1 MDKESSIE
9 SNFDDRYF
17 FARVLM
23 KFDSDVSASPMQVL
37 ETCWKRAS
45 KRFENFDMGQGRIS
59 QYSPIHYLVPH
70 SRSMAKIPLTG
81 KSAFPI
87 LPNIKILQ
95 KRTCCLM
102 LKWTLK
108 RKIIGLA
115 VLAAVLP
122 VVVMMILMGSF
133 QSSVSNLASKELSD
147 VAMANMAQIAKDV
160 YGLCETSNDL
170 IQKKINNGLNVARNV
185 LKQHKGIE
193 TGKETVAWDA
203 VNQITKQTLKVELP
217 KLTAGGAWLGQNR
230 NPATPTPI
238 VDEVKHLVGVTC
250 TIFQRMNDQGDMLRV
265 ATNVEDIEKHRAIG
279 TYIPAV
285 GPDGT
290 ANPVTATV
298 LKGQPYRGLAYVVD
312 TWYLTAY
319 EPITDKT
326 GKIIGMLYV
335 GEKLETVA
343 SLRKA
348 ILNMK
353 VGTLGYVGVIGGKG
367 EHKGQYIISKD
378 GARDGESIWN
388 QKDIHGNTVVQ
399 TIVSKA
405 LSQPKGESFY
415 HEYIWQNPGD
425 PTPRKKVSAV
435 IYFEPFDWVIVAGT
449 YEDDFFRPIGRVHD
463 MIKSLFLQ
471 LVLVGALIILLAVWL
486 AYFLARRLTHPL
498 ELTTTLA
505 QKIAA
510 GDLQQT
516 REELA
521 GTEAVR
527 IIQSGDETGEL
538 LQAFNTMTGSL
549 DSLIGQVHRSG
560 IQVTTSATE
569 IAASAR
575 ELEAT
580 VAQQAASTTEVT
592 ATSREISATA
602 DDLAQTMDG
611 VNTSL
616 NETIGMAE
624 SGRKDISQME
634 VAMRELV
641 KATSS
646 ISSKLAVIND
656 RANKISHV
664 VTTINKI
671 SDQTNLLSLNAAI
684 EAEKAGEFG
693 RGFSV
698 VAREISRLADQTAI
712 ATQDI
717 EQVVAEMQTSVTT
730 GVMEM
735 DKFTDE
741 VRRGV
746 ETMAAQNSQLARIID
761 QVRIHGPQFTA
772 VKDGMYGQS
781 QGAQQISEAMS
792 QLSLAAEQTKDSLHE
807 FKLATEQLNEATGGL
822 QSEVS
827 RFKISS

>member
-1 MDKESSIE
+1 
-9 SNFDDRYF
+9 
-17 FARVLM
+17 M
-23 KFDSDVSASPMQVL
+23 KM
-37 ETCWKRAS
+37 
-45 KRFENFDMGQGRIS
+45 N
-59 QYSPIHYLVPH
+59 
-70 SRSMAKIPLTG
+70 
-81 KSAFPI
+81 
-87 LPNIKILQ
+87 
-95 KRTCCLM
+95 
-102 LKWTLK
+102 LK

-115 VLAAVLP
+115 VLAAILP
-122 VVVMMILMGSF
+122 VVVMIVFMGSF
-133 QSSVSNLASKELSD
+133 QSSVSELASKELGD
-147 VAMANMAQIAKDV
+147 VAMANMAQIARDV

-170 IQKKINNGLNVARNV
+170 IQKKINNGLNVAGNI

-193 TGKETVAWDA
+193 TGKEKVDWDA
-203 VNQITKQTLKVELP
+203 VNQITKQSQKIELP
-217 KLTAGGAWLGQNR
+217 RLMAGGVWLGQNR
-230 NPATPTPI
+230 NPGTPTPV
-238 VDEVKHLVGVTC
+238 VDEVKQLVGITC
-250 TIFQRMNDQGDMLRV
+250 TIFQRMNENGDMLRV
-265 ATNVEDIEKHRAIG
+265 ATNVLDAEKKRAIG

-285 GPDGT
+285 MPDGS
-290 ANPVTATV
+290 ANAVIATV
-298 LKGQPYRGLAYVVD
+298 LKGQSYRGLAYVVN

-326 GKIIGMLYV
+326 GGVIGMLYV
-335 GEKLETVA
+335 GEKLEAVA

-348 ILNMK
+348 IMGMK
-353 VGTLGYVGVIGGKG
+353 VGKMGYVGVVGGRG
-367 EHKGQYIISKD
+367 EHRGRYIISKD
-378 GARDGESIWN
+378 GKRDGENIWE
-388 QKDIHGNTVVQ
+388 QKDIHGDLIIQMLIT
-399 TIVSKA
+399 KA
-405 LSQPKGESFY
+405 LKQPKGESFY
-415 HEYIWQNPGD
+415 HEYVWQNPGE
-425 PTPRKKVSAV
+425 PYPRKKISSV

-449 YEDDFFRPIGRVHD
+449 YEDDFFGPIGRVHD
-463 MIKSLFLQ
+463 MIKSLF
-471 LVLVGALIILLAVWL
+471 VKLVGAGVVLILLSVWL
-486 AYFLARRLTHPL
+486 AYYLARRLTHPL
-498 ELTTTLA
+498 GLTTMLA
-505 QKIAA
+505 QKIAV
-510 GDLQQT
+510 GDLQQA

-521 GTEAVR
+521 KPEATR
-527 IIQSGDETGEL
+527 IIQSGDETGKL
-538 LQAFNTMTGSL
+538 LEAFETMTGSL

-602 DDLAQTMDG
+602 DDLAQTMEG
-611 VNTSL
+611 VNVSL

-624 SGRKDISQME
+624 SGRKDLSHME
-634 VAMRELV
+634 VAMRQLV

-717 EQVVAEMQTSVTT
+717 EQVVAEMQTSVST

-735 DKFTDE
+735 DKFADE

-746 ETMAAQNSQLARIID
+746 ETVATQSGQLARIID

-781 QGAQQISEAMS
+781 QGAQQISEAMC
-792 QLSLAAEQTKDSLHE
+792 QLSTAAEQTKESLHE
-807 FKLATEQLNEATGGL
+807 FKLATEQLNEAIQGL

-827 RFKISS
+827 RFRISS

>member
-1 MDKESSIE
+1 MI
-9 SNFDDRYF
+9 
-17 FARVLM
+17 
-23 KFDSDVSASPMQVL
+23 KF
-37 ETCWKRAS
+37 
-45 KRFENFDMGQGRIS
+45 N
-59 QYSPIHYLVPH
+59 
-70 SRSMAKIPLTG
+70 
-81 KSAFPI
+81 
-87 LPNIKILQ
+87 
-95 KRTCCLM
+95 
-102 LKWTLK
+102 LK

-115 VLAAVLP
+115 VIAAVLP

-133 QSSVSNLASKELSD
+133 QSSVSRLTSKELGE

-170 IQKKINNGLNVARNV
+170 IQKKINNGLNVARNIV
-185 LKQHKGIE
+185 KLHKGIE
-193 TGKETVAWDA
+193 PGKEKVTWDA
-203 VNQITKQTLKVELP
+203 VNQITKQTQKVELP

-230 NPATPTPI
+230 NLATPTPI
-238 VDEVKHLVGVTC
+238 VDEVKRLVGITC
-250 TIFQRMNDQGDMLRV
+250 TIFQRMNEQGDMLRV
-265 ATNVEDIEKHRAIG
+265 ATNVEDLDKRRAIG
-279 TYIPAV
+279 TYIPVAL
-285 GPDGT
+285 PDQT
-290 ANPVTATV
+290 PNPVIAAV
-298 LKGQPYRGLAYVVD
+298 LKGQSYRGLAYVVN

-319 EPITDKT
+319 EPLTDKA
-326 GKIIGMLYV
+326 GNIIGMLYV
-335 GEKLETVA
+335 GEKLEAVA

-348 ILNMK
+348 IMGMK
-353 VGTLGYVGVIGGKG
+353 VGKMGYVGVIGGRG
-367 EHKGQYIISKD
+367 EHRGRYIISKD
-378 GARDGESIWN
+378 GTRDGESIWD
-388 QKDIHGNTVVQ
+388 QKDIDGNDTVR
-399 TIVSKA
+399 TIITKA
-405 LSQPKGESFY
+405 LAQPKGESFY

-425 PTPRKKVSAV
+425 PKPRKKVSAV

-449 YEDDFFRPIGRVHD
+449 YEDDFFGPIGHVHQ
-463 MIKSLFLQ
+463 MIRSLFLKI
-471 LVLVGALIILLAVWL
+471 LLAGALIILLSLLL
-486 AYFLARRLTHPL
+486 ALFLARRLTQPL
-498 ELTTTLA
+498 ELTTDLA
-505 QKIAA
+505 KKIAT

-521 GTEAVR
+521 RPETAR
-527 IIQSGDETGEL
+527 IIAAGDETSEL
-538 LQAFNTMTGSL
+538 LGAFETMTGNL

-611 VNTSL
+611 VNASL

-624 SGRKDISQME
+624 TGRSDLAQME
-634 VAMRELV
+634 TAMRELV
-641 KATSS
+641 KATTS

-656 RANKISHV
+656 RANKISNV

-717 EQVVAEMQTSVTT
+717 QQVVSEMQTSVAT

-746 ETMAAQNSQLARIID
+746 ETMAAQSGQLARIID
-761 QVRIHGPQFTA
+761 QVRLHGPQFTA

-792 QLSLAAEQTKDSLHE
+792 QLSVAAEQTKESLHE
-807 FKLATEQLNEATGGL
+807 FKLATEQLNEAISGL

-827 RFKISS
+827 RFRISS

>member
-1 MDKESSIE
+1 MF
-9 SNFDDRYF
+9 NFLDRH
-17 FARVLM
+17 
-23 KFDSDVSASPMQVL
+23 
-37 ETCWKRAS
+37 T
-45 KRFENFDMGQGRIS
+45 
-59 QYSPIHYLVPH
+59 LVPYTSSH
-70 SRSMAKIPLTG
+70 KKGRAAMMKLT
-81 KSAFPI
+81 
-87 LPNIKILQ
+87 L
-95 KRTCCLM
+95 
-102 LKWTLK
+102 TLK

-115 VLAAVLP
+115 VLAAILP
-122 VVVMMILMGSF
+122 VVAMIILMGSF
-133 QSSVSNLASKELSD
+133 QSSVSVLASKELSD

-160 YGLCETSNDL
+160 YGICETSNDL

-193 TGKETVAWDA
+193 TGKDKVAWDA
-203 VNQITKQTLKVELP
+203 VNQVTKQAQKVELP
-217 KLTAGGAWLGQNR
+217 KLMAGGVWLGQNR
-230 NPATPTPI
+230 STAITTPI
-238 VDEVKHLVGVTC
+238 VDEVKHLVGATC
-250 TIFQRMNDQGDMLRV
+250 TIFQRMNDNGDMLRV
-265 ATNVEDIEKHRAIG
+265 ATNVEDVEKRRAIG
-279 TYIPAV
+279 TYIPALL
-285 GPDGT
+285 PDGSP
-290 ANPVTATV
+290 NPVMATV
-298 LKGQPYRGLAYVVD
+298 LKGQSYRGLAYVVN

-319 EPITDKT
+319 EPIMDKT

-335 GEKLETVA
+335 GEKLEAVA

-348 ILNMK
+348 ILGMK
-353 VGTLGYVGVIGGKG
+353 VGKMGYVGVIGGKG

-378 GARDGESIWN
+378 GARDGESIWD

-399 TIVSKA
+399 TIVAKA
-405 LSQPKGESFY
+405 LKQPKGEAFY

-425 PTPRKKVSAV
+425 PNPRKKVSSV

-449 YEDDFFRPIGRVHD
+449 YEDDFFRPIGHIHD
-463 MIKSLFLQ
+463 MIKSLFLR
-471 LVLVGALIILLAVWL
+471 LVLVGILIILVSILLAV
-486 AYFLARRLTHPL
+486 FVARRLTHPL
-498 ELTTTLA
+498 ELTTSLA
-505 QKIAA
+505 QKIAT
-510 GDLQQT
+510 GDLQKA

-521 GTEAVR
+521 GAEASR
-527 IIQSGDETGEL
+527 ITQSEDETGEL
-538 LQAFNTMTGSL
+538 LRAFHAMTGNL

-611 VNTSL
+611 VNVSL

-624 SGRKDISQME
+624 SGRKDISRME

-717 EQVVAEMQTSVTT
+717 QKVVAEMQTSVST

-746 ETMAAQNSQLARIID
+746 ETMAAQSGQLARIID

-781 QGAQQISEAMS
+781 QGAQQISEAMG
-792 QLSLAAEQTKDSLHE
+792 QLSLAAEQTKESLHE
-807 FKLATEQLNEATGGL
+807 FKLATEQLNEATQGL

-827 RFKISS
+827 RFRISS

>member
-1 MDKESSIE
+1 M
-9 SNFDDRYF
+9 
-17 FARVLM
+17 M
-23 KFDSDVSASPMQVL
+23 
-37 ETCWKRAS
+37 
-45 KRFENFDMGQGRIS
+45 
-59 QYSPIHYLVPH
+59 
-70 SRSMAKIPLTG
+70 
-81 KSAFPI
+81 
-87 LPNIKILQ
+87 
-95 KRTCCLM
+95 
-102 LKWTLK
+102 KWTLK

-122 VVVMMILMGSF
+122 VIVMMILMGQF
-133 QSSVSNLASKELSD
+133 QYSVSNLTTKELSD
-147 VAMANMAQIAKDV
+147 IARSNMAQIARDV

-170 IQKKINNGLNVARNV
+170 IQKKINNDLNVARDI

-193 TGKETVAWDA
+193 TGKETVTWDA
-203 VNQITKQTLKVELP
+203 VNQITKQNQKVALP
-217 KLTAGGAWLGQNR
+217 KLTAGGVWLGQNS
-230 NPATPTPI
+230 NPATSTPI
-238 VDEVKHLVGVTC
+238 VDEVKRLVGGTC
-250 TIFQRMNDQGDMLRV
+250 TIFQRMNDGGDMLRV
-265 ATNVEDIEKHRAIG
+265 ATNVQDFENRRAIG
-279 TYIPAV
+279 TYIPALL
-285 GPDGT
+285 PDGT
-290 ANPVTATV
+290 PNPVTAAV
-298 LKGQPYRGLAYVVD
+298 LKGQSYRGLAYEVN
-312 TWYLTAY
+312 TWHLTAY
-319 EPITDKT
+319 EPITDRA

-335 GEKLETVA
+335 GEKPESVT

-348 ILNMK
+348 ILGMK
-353 VGTLGYVGVIGGKG
+353 VGQIGYVGVIGGKS
-367 EHKGQYIISKD
+367 EHRGKYVISKD
-378 GARDGESIWN
+378 SARDGESIWN
-388 QKDIHGNTVVQ
+388 EKDIYGNTVVQ
-399 TIVSKA
+399 AIVSKA
-405 LSQPKGESFY
+405 LRQPKGESFY

-425 PTPRKKVSAV
+425 PRPRKKVSSV

-449 YEDDFFRPIGRVHD
+449 YEDDFFQPISRFSG
-463 MIKSLFLQ
+463 MIGSLFLK
-471 LVLVGALIILLAVWL
+471 LVLAGALIIILAV
-486 AYFLARRLTHPL
+486 FLAVFLGRRMIQPL
-498 ELTTTLA
+498 ELTTALA

-510 GDLQQT
+510 GDIQQT

-521 GTEAVR
+521 GAEAAR
-527 IIQSGDETGEL
+527 IIKSGDETGEL
-538 LQAFNTMTGSL
+538 LRAFNTMTGNL

-580 VAQQAASTTEVT
+580 VAQQAASTTEVS

-611 VNTSL
+611 VNASL

-624 SGRKDISQME
+624 SGRTDLSRME
-634 VAMRELV
+634 VAMRGLV

-646 ISSKLAVIND
+646 ISSKLAIIND

-717 EQVVAEMQTSVTT
+717 EQVVAEMQTSVST

-735 DKFTDE
+735 DKFADE

-746 ETMAAQNSQLARIID
+746 DTMVAQSGQLARIID

-781 QGAQQISEAMS
+781 QGAQQISEAMG

-807 FKLATEQLNEATGGL
+807 FKLATEQLNEATQGL
-822 QSEVS
+822 QGEVS
-827 RFKISS
+827 RFRIST

>member
-1 MDKESSIE
+1 MTK
-9 SNFDDRYF
+9 
-17 FARVLM
+17 M
-23 KFDSDVSASPMQVL
+23 
-37 ETCWKRAS
+37 
-45 KRFENFDMGQGRIS
+45 
-59 QYSPIHYLVPH
+59 
-70 SRSMAKIPLTG
+70 
-81 KSAFPI
+81 
-87 LPNIKILQ
+87 
-95 KRTCCLM
+95 
-102 LKWTLK
+102 TLK

-122 VVVMMILMGSF
+122 VVVMMILMASF
-133 QSSVSNLASKELSD
+133 EASISEMTSKELSD
-147 VAMANMAQIAKDV
+147 VARTNMAQIARDV
-160 YGLCETSNDL
+160 YALCETSNNL
-170 IQKKINNGLNVARNV
+170 IQKKINNGLNIAGNI

-193 TGKETVAWDA
+193 AAKETVVWNA
-203 VNQITKQTLKVELP
+203 VNQVTRQTQKVELP
-217 KLTAGGAWLGQNR
+217 RLMAGGVWLGQNR
-230 NPATPTPI
+230 DLTIPTPI
-238 VDEVKHLVGVTC
+238 VDEVEKLVGVTC
-250 TIFQRMNDQGDMLRV
+250 TIFQRMNDRGDMLRV
-265 ATNVEDIEKHRAIG
+265 ATNVEDLEKKRAIG

-285 GPDGT
+285 LPDGT
-290 ANPVTATV
+290 DNPVTAAV
-298 LKGQPYRGLAYVVD
+298 LKGQSYRGLAYVVN

-319 EPITDKT
+319 EPITDKA

-335 GEKLETVA
+335 GEKLESVA

-348 ILNMK
+348 IMEMK
-353 VGTLGYVGVIGGKG
+353 VGKIGYVGVIGGKG
-367 EHKGQYIISKD
+367 EHRGRYVISKD
-378 GARDGESIWN
+378 GARDGESIWD
-388 QKDIHGNTVVQ
+388 QKDMYGNNTVQ
-399 TIVSKA
+399 TIVASA
-405 LSQPKGESFY
+405 LKQPKGEVFY

-425 PTPRKKVSAV
+425 PQPRKKVSSV

-449 YEDDFFRPIGRVHD
+449 YEDDFFGPIGHVHK
-463 MIKSLFLQ
+463 MIQSQFVKLILAG
-471 LVLVGALIILLAVWL
+471 LLIILVSVLLAV
-486 AYFLARRLTHPL
+486 FLARRLTNPL
-498 ELTTTLA
+498 ELTTSLA
-505 QKIAA
+505 QKIAT
-510 GDLQQT
+510 GDIQKA

-521 GTEAVR
+521 GTQAAR

-538 LQAFNTMTGSL
+538 LSAFQAMTGNL

-575 ELEAT
+575 ELEST
-580 VAQQAASTTEVT
+580 VAQQAASTTQVT

-602 DDLAQTMDG
+602 DDLAQTMDK
-611 VNTSL
+611 VNVSL
-616 NETIGMAE
+616 NDTIGMAE
-624 SGRKDISQME
+624 SGRKDLTQME
-634 VAMRELV
+634 GAMRELV

-646 ISSKLAVIND
+646 ISSKLSVIND

-717 EQVVAEMQTSVTT
+717 ERVVAEMQSSVAT

-735 DKFTDE
+735 EKFADE

-746 ETMAAQNSQLARIID
+746 ETVALQSGQLTRIID
-761 QVRIHGPQFTA
+761 QVRLHGPQFTI

-781 QGAQQISEAMS
+781 QGAQQISDAMGH
-792 QLSLAAEQTKDSLHE
+792 LSLAAQQTKDSLHE
-807 FKLATEQLNEATGGL
+807 FKLATEQLNEAIAGL

-827 RFKISS
+827 RFRISS

>member
-1 MDKESSIE
+1 M
-9 SNFDDRYF
+9 
-17 FARVLM
+17 M
-23 KFDSDVSASPMQVL
+23 KPTL
-37 ETCWKRAS
+37 
-45 KRFENFDMGQGRIS
+45 
-59 QYSPIHYLVPH
+59 
-70 SRSMAKIPLTG
+70 
-81 KSAFPI
+81 
-87 LPNIKILQ
+87 
-95 KRTCCLM
+95 
-102 LKWTLK
+102 TLK

-115 VLAAVLP
+115 ILAAVLP
-122 VVVMMILMGSF
+122 VLVMMILMGSF
-133 QSSVSNLASKELSD
+133 QSSVSKLASKELSD

-170 IQKKINNGLNVARNV
+170 IQKKINNGLNVARNI

-203 VNQITKQTLKVELP
+203 VNQITKQTQKVVLP
-217 KLTAGGAWLGQNR
+217 KLMAGGVWLGQNR
-230 NPATPTPI
+230 NTATSTPI
-238 VDEVKHLVGVTC
+238 VDEVKHLVGITC
-250 TIFQRMNDQGDMLRV
+250 TIFQRMNENGDMLRV
-265 ATNVEDIEKHRAIG
+265 ATNVQDMENRRAIG
-279 TYIPAV
+279 TYIPALL
-285 GPDGT
+285 PDGT
-290 ANPVTATV
+290 ANPVTAAV
-298 LKGQPYRGLAYVVD
+298 LKGQSYRGLAYVVN

-319 EPITDKT
+319 EPITDRT

-335 GEKLETVA
+335 GEKLEAVS

-353 VGTLGYVGVIGGKG
+353 VGKMGYVGIIGGKG
-367 EHKGQYIISKD
+367 EHKGRYIISKD
-378 GARDGESIWN
+378 GARDGESILN
-388 QKDIHGNTVVQ
+388 QKDIHGNSVVK
-399 TIVSKA
+399 TIITNA
-405 LSQPKGESFY
+405 LKQPKGESFY
-415 HEYIWQNPGD
+415 HEYVWQNPGD
-425 PTPRKKVSAV
+425 SQPRKKISSV

-449 YEDDFFRPIGRVHD
+449 YEDDFFRPVGHVNE
-463 MIKSLFLQ
+463 MIKSLFLK
-471 LVLVGALIILLAVWL
+471 LVLAGGLIIMLSVFLAV
-486 AYFLARRLTHPL
+486 FLARRLTHPL
-498 ELTTTLA
+498 ELATSLA
-505 QKIAA
+505 QKIAT
-510 GDLQQT
+510 GDIQQT

-521 GTEAVR
+521 GAEPVR

-538 LQAFNTMTGSL
+538 LRAFQTMTGNL

-611 VNTSL
+611 VDASL
-616 NETIGMAE
+616 NATIGMAE
-624 SGRKDISQME
+624 SGRNDLTHME

-641 KATSS
+641 KATTS

-717 EQVVAEMQTSVTT
+717 QQVVAEMQTSVST

-746 ETMAAQNSQLARIID
+746 ETVSTQSGQLARIID
-761 QVRIHGPQFTA
+761 QVRIHGPQFKA

-781 QGAQQISEAMS
+781 QGAQQISEAMG
-792 QLSLAAEQTKDSLHE
+792 QLSMAADQTKESLHE
-807 FKLATEQLNEATGGL
+807 FKLATEQLNEAIGGL

>member
-1 MDKESSIE
+1 M
-9 SNFDDRYF
+9 
-17 FARVLM
+17 M
-23 KFDSDVSASPMQVL
+23 KM
-37 ETCWKRAS
+37 
-45 KRFENFDMGQGRIS
+45 
-59 QYSPIHYLVPH
+59 
-70 SRSMAKIPLTG
+70 
-81 KSAFPI
+81 
-87 LPNIKILQ
+87 
-95 KRTCCLM
+95 
-102 LKWTLK
+102 TLK

-115 VLAAVLP
+115 VLAAILP
-122 VVVMMILMGSF
+122 VVVMIILMGSF
-133 QSSVSNLASKELSD
+133 QSSVSELASKELGD

-170 IQKKINNGLNVARNV
+170 IQKKINNGLNVAGNI
-185 LKQHKGIE
+185 LKQHKGLDI
-193 TGKETVAWDA
+193 GKEKVDWDA
-203 VNQITKQTLKVELP
+203 VNQITRQSQKIELP
-217 KLTAGGAWLGQNR
+217 RLMAGGVWLGQNR
-230 NPATPTPI
+230 NPNATTPV
-238 VDEVKHLVGVTC
+238 VDEVKHLVGITC
-250 TIFQRMNDQGDMLRV
+250 TIFQRMNEHGDMLRV
-265 ATNVEDIEKHRAIG
+265 ATNVLDAEKKRAIG

-285 GPDGT
+285 MPDGS
-290 ANPVTATV
+290 ANAVIAAV
-298 LKGQPYRGLAYVVD
+298 LKGQSYRGLAYVVN

-319 EPITDKT
+319 EPVMDKT

-335 GEKLETVA
+335 GEKLEAVS

-348 ILNMK
+348 IMGMK
-353 VGTLGYVGVIGGKG
+353 VGKMGYVGVVGGKG
-367 EHKGQYIISKD
+367 EHRGRYIISKD
-378 GARDGESIWN
+378 GKRDGENIWE
-388 QKDIHGNTVVQ
+388 QKDIHGQAIIQMLIT
-399 TIVSKA
+399 KA
-405 LSQPKGESFY
+405 LAQPRGESFY
-415 HEYIWQNPGD
+415 HEYVWQNPGE
-425 PTPRKKVSAV
+425 PHPRKKISSV

-449 YEDDFFRPIGRVHD
+449 YEDDFFGPIGRVHD
-463 MIKSLFLQ
+463 MIKSLF
-471 LVLVGALIILLAVWL
+471 VKLVGAGVVVILLSVWL
-486 AYFLARRLTHPL
+486 AYTLARRLTHPL
-498 ELTTTLA
+498 GLTTRLA
-505 QKIAA
+505 QKIAV

-521 GTEAVR
+521 KPEAAR
-527 IIQSGDETGEL
+527 IIQSGDETGNL
-538 LQAFNTMTGSL
+538 LEAFETMTGNL

-602 DDLAQTMDG
+602 DDLAQTMEG
-611 VNTSL
+611 VNVSL

-624 SGRKDISQME
+624 SGRKDLSRME

-717 EQVVAEMQTSVTT
+717 EQVVAEMQSSVSS

-735 DKFTDE
+735 DKFADE

-746 ETMAAQNSQLARIID
+746 ETVATQSSQLARIID

-781 QGAQQISEAMS
+781 QGAQQINEAMC
-792 QLSLAAEQTKDSLHE
+792 QLSTAAEQTKESLHE
-807 FKLATEQLNEATGGL
+807 FKLATEQLNEAIQGL

-827 RFKISS
+827 RFRISS

>member
-1 MDKESSIE
+1 MI
-9 SNFDDRYF
+9 
-17 FARVLM
+17 
-23 KFDSDVSASPMQVL
+23 KF
-37 ETCWKRAS
+37 
-45 KRFENFDMGQGRIS
+45 N
-59 QYSPIHYLVPH
+59 
-70 SRSMAKIPLTG
+70 
-81 KSAFPI
+81 
-87 LPNIKILQ
+87 
-95 KRTCCLM
+95 
-102 LKWTLK
+102 LK

-115 VLAAVLP
+115 VIAAVLP
-122 VVVMMILMGSF
+122 VIVMMILMGSF
-133 QSSVSNLASKELSD
+133 QSSVSRLTSKELGD

-170 IQKKINNGLNVARNV
+170 IQRKINNGLNVARNIV
-185 LKQHKGIE
+185 KLHKGIE
-193 TGKETVAWDA
+193 PGKEKVVWDA
-203 VNQITKQTLKVELP
+203 VNQVTKQTQKVELP
-217 KLTAGGAWLGQNR
+217 KLTADGVWLGQNR
-230 NPATPTPI
+230 NLATPTPI
-238 VDEVKHLVGVTC
+238 VDEVKRLVGITC

-265 ATNVEDIEKHRAIG
+265 ATNVEDLDKRRAIG
-279 TYIPAV
+279 TYIPAAL
-285 GPDGT
+285 PDGGP
-290 ANPVTATV
+290 NPVVAAV
-298 LKGQPYRGLAYVVD
+298 LKGQSYRGLAYVVN

-319 EPITDKT
+319 EPLTDKA
-326 GKIIGMLYV
+326 GNVIGMLYV
-335 GEKLETVA
+335 GEKLEAVA
-343 SLRKA
+343 SLRRA
-348 ILNMK
+348 IMGMK
-353 VGTLGYVGVIGGKG
+353 VGKMGYVGVIGGRG
-367 EHKGQYIISKD
+367 EHRGRYIISKD
-378 GARDGESIWN
+378 GTRDGESIWD
-388 QKDIHGNTVVQ
+388 QKDIAGNDIVR
-399 TIVSKA
+399 TIIAKA
-405 LSQPKGESFY
+405 LAQPKGESFY
-415 HEYIWQNPGD
+415 HEYIWQNPGE
-425 PTPRKKVSAV
+425 PAPRKKVSAV

-449 YEDDFFRPIGRVHD
+449 YEDDFFGPIGHVHR
-463 MIKSLFLQ
+463 MIRSLFLK
-471 LVLVGALIILLAVWL
+471 VLLAGALIILLSLLLAV
-486 AYFLARRLTHPL
+486 FLARRLTKPL
-498 ELTTTLA
+498 ELTTDLA
-505 QKIAA
+505 KKIAT

-521 GTEAVR
+521 RPETTR
-527 IIQSGDETGEL
+527 IIAAGDETSEL
-538 LQAFNTMTGSL
+538 LSAFETMTGNL
-549 DSLIGQVHRSG
+549 NSLIGQVHRSG

-611 VNTSL
+611 VNASL
-616 NETIGMAE
+616 NDTIGMAE
-624 SGRKDISQME
+624 SGRTDLAQME
-634 VAMRELV
+634 TAMRELV
-641 KATSS
+641 KATTS

-656 RANKISHV
+656 RANKISNV

-717 EQVVAEMQTSVTT
+717 QQVVSEMQTSVAT

-746 ETMAAQNSQLARIID
+746 ETMAAQSGQLARIID
-761 QVRIHGPQFTA
+761 QVRLHGPQFTA

-792 QLSLAAEQTKDSLHE
+792 QLSVAAEQTKESLHE
-807 FKLATEQLNEATGGL
+807 FKLATEQLNEAISGL

-827 RFKISS
+827 RFRISS

>member
-1 MDKESSIE
+1 M
-9 SNFDDRYF
+9 
-17 FARVLM
+17 M
-23 KFDSDVSASPMQVL
+23 
-37 ETCWKRAS
+37 
-45 KRFENFDMGQGRIS
+45 
-59 QYSPIHYLVPH
+59 
-70 SRSMAKIPLTG
+70 
-81 KSAFPI
+81 
-87 LPNIKILQ
+87 
-95 KRTCCLM
+95 
-102 LKWTLK
+102 KWTLK

-122 VVVMMILMGSF
+122 VIAMIILMGQF
-133 QSSVSNLASKELSD
+133 QSAVSQLTTKELSD
-147 VAMANMAQIAKDV
+147 VAMTNMGQIARDV

-170 IQKKINNGLNVARNV
+170 IQKKINNGLSVARDV

-193 TGKETVAWDA
+193 TGKETVSWDA
-203 VNQITKQTLKVELP
+203 VNQLTKQNQKVVLP
-217 KLTAGGAWLGQNR
+217 KFNAGGVWLGQNR

-238 VDEVKHLVGVTC
+238 VDEVKRLVGVTC

-265 ATNVEDIEKHRAIG
+265 ATNVEDLENRRAIG
-279 TYIPAV
+279 TYIPAFL
-285 GPDGT
+285 PDGT
-290 ANPVTATV
+290 ANPVTAAV
-298 LKGQPYRGLAYVVD
+298 LKSQPYRGIAYVVN

-319 EPITDKT
+319 EPIKDKD

-335 GEKLETVA
+335 GEKLEAVA

-348 ILNMK
+348 IQSMK
-353 VGTLGYVGVIGGKG
+353 VGKLGYVGIIGGKG
-367 EHKGQYIISKD
+367 EHKGRYIISKD

-388 QKDIHGNTVVQ
+388 QKDIHGNAVVQ
-399 TIVSKA
+399 AIVAKA

-425 PTPRKKVSAV
+425 QQPRKKVSSV

-449 YEDDFFRPIGRVHD
+449 YEDDFFQPIGRFND
-463 MIKSLFLQ
+463 MIRSLFLK
-471 LVLVGALIILLAVWL
+471 LVLAGALIILLAVWL
-486 AYFLARRLTHPL
+486 AIFLGRRLTHPL
-498 ELTTTLA
+498 ELTTSLA
-505 QKIAA
+505 RKIAA

-538 LQAFNTMTGSL
+538 LQAFSTMTGNL

-611 VNTSL
+611 VNASL
-616 NETIGMAE
+616 NDTIGMAE
-624 SGRKDISQME
+624 SGRKDLSHME
-634 VAMRELV
+634 VAMRGLV

-717 EQVVAEMQTSVTT
+717 EQVVAEMQTSVST

-746 ETMAAQNSQLARIID
+746 DTVAAQSGQLSRIID

-781 QGAQQISEAMS
+781 QGAQQISEAMG

-807 FKLATEQLNEATGGL
+807 FKLATEQLNEATQGL
-822 QSEVS
+822 QGEVS

>member
-1 MDKESSIE
+1 MI
-9 SNFDDRYF
+9 
-17 FARVLM
+17 
-23 KFDSDVSASPMQVL
+23 
-37 ETCWKRAS
+37 
-45 KRFENFDMGQGRIS
+45 
-59 QYSPIHYLVPH
+59 
-70 SRSMAKIPLTG
+70 
-81 KSAFPI
+81 AFPI
-87 LPNIKILQ
+87 VCQQ
-95 KRTCCLM
+95 KGQVAMMKPTL
-102 LKWTLK
+102 TLK

-122 VVVMMILMGSF
+122 VVVMMIFMGSF
-133 QSSVSNLASKELSD
+133 QSSVSKLASKELSD
-147 VAMANMAQIAKDV
+147 VAMTNMAQIAKDV

-170 IQKKINNGLNVARNV
+170 IQKKINNGLNVARDV

-193 TGKETVAWDA
+193 TGRETVSWDA
-203 VNQITKQTLKVELP
+203 VNQITKQTRKVELP
-217 KLTAGGAWLGQNR
+217 KLMTGGAWLGQNR

-238 VDEVKHLVGVTC
+238 VDEVKHLVGITC
-250 TIFQRMNDQGDMLRV
+250 TIFQRMNENGDMLRV
-265 ATNVEDIEKHRAIG
+265 ATNVQDLENRRAIG
-279 TYIPAV
+279 TYIPAAL
-285 GPDGT
+285 PDGT
-290 ANPVTATV
+290 ANPVIETV
-298 LKGQPYRGLAYVVD
+298 MKGQPYRGLAYVVN

-319 EPITDKT
+319 EPVKDKA

-335 GEKLETVA
+335 GEKLEAVG

-348 ILNMK
+348 IQGMK
-353 VGTLGYVGVIGGKG
+353 VGKLGYVGVVGGKG
-367 EHKGQYIISKD
+367 EHRGRYIISKD
-378 GARDGESIWN
+378 GARDGENIWD
-388 QKDIHGNTVVQ
+388 QKDIHGNAIIRTLI
-399 TIVSKA
+399 TTA
-405 LSQPKGESFY
+405 LKQPKGESFY

-425 PTPRKKVSAV
+425 PQPRKKVSSV

-449 YEDDFFRPIGRVHD
+449 YEDDFFRPVGHVNE
-463 MIKSLFLQ
+463 MIKSLFLK
-471 LVLVGALIILLAVWL
+471 VLLAGALIILLSVFLAV
-486 AYFLARRLTHPL
+486 FLARRLTHPL
-498 ELTTTLA
+498 ELTTSLA
-505 QKIAA
+505 RKIAT
-510 GDLQQT
+510 GDIQQT

-521 GTEAVR
+521 GAESVR

-538 LQAFNTMTGSL
+538 LRAFQTMTGNL

-611 VNTSL
+611 VNVSL

-624 SGRKDISQME
+624 SGRNDLTHME
-634 VAMRELV
+634 MAMRELV
-641 KATSS
+641 KATTS

-717 EQVVAEMQTSVTT
+717 QQVVAEMQTSVST

-746 ETMAAQNSQLARIID
+746 ETVSTQSGQLARIID

-792 QLSLAAEQTKDSLHE
+792 QLSLAAGQTKESLHE
-807 FKLATEQLNEATGGL
+807 FKLATEQLNEAIGGL

>member
-1 MDKESSIE
+1 MTK
-9 SNFDDRYF
+9 
-17 FARVLM
+17 M
-23 KFDSDVSASPMQVL
+23 
-37 ETCWKRAS
+37 
-45 KRFENFDMGQGRIS
+45 
-59 QYSPIHYLVPH
+59 
-70 SRSMAKIPLTG
+70 
-81 KSAFPI
+81 
-87 LPNIKILQ
+87 
-95 KRTCCLM
+95 
-102 LKWTLK
+102 TLK

-122 VVVMMILMGSF
+122 VVVMMILMASF
-133 QSSVSNLASKELSD
+133 EASISEMTSKELSD
-147 VAMANMAQIAKDV
+147 VARTNMAQIARDV
-160 YGLCETSNDL
+160 YALCETSNNL
-170 IQKKINNGLNVARNV
+170 IQKKINNGLNIAGNI

-193 TGKETVAWDA
+193 AAKETVVWNA
-203 VNQITKQTLKVELP
+203 VNQVTRQTQKVELP
-217 KLTAGGAWLGQNR
+217 RLMAGGVWLGQNR
-230 NPATPTPI
+230 DLTIPTPI
-238 VDEVKHLVGVTC
+238 VDEVEKLVGVTC
-250 TIFQRMNDQGDMLRV
+250 TIFQRMNDRGDMLRV
-265 ATNVEDIEKHRAIG
+265 ATNVEDLEKKRAIG

-285 GPDGT
+285 LPDG
-290 ANPVTATV
+290 ADNPVTAAV
-298 LKGQPYRGLAYVVD
+298 LKGQSYRGLAYVVN

-319 EPITDKT
+319 EPITDKA

-335 GEKLETVA
+335 GEKLESVA

-348 ILNMK
+348 IMEMK
-353 VGTLGYVGVIGGKG
+353 VGKIGYVGVIGGKG
-367 EHKGQYIISKD
+367 EHRGRYVISKD
-378 GARDGESIWN
+378 GARDGESIWD
-388 QKDIHGNTVVQ
+388 QKDMYGNNTVQ
-399 TIVSKA
+399 TIVASA
-405 LSQPKGESFY
+405 LKQPKGEVFY

-425 PTPRKKVSAV
+425 PQPRKKVSSV

-449 YEDDFFRPIGRVHD
+449 YEDDFFGPIGHVHK
-463 MIKSLFLQ
+463 MIQSQFIKLILAG
-471 LVLVGALIILLAVWL
+471 LLIILVSVLLAV
-486 AYFLARRLTHPL
+486 FLARRLTNPL
-498 ELTTTLA
+498 ELTTSLA
-505 QKIAA
+505 QKIAT
-510 GDLQQT
+510 GDIQKA

-521 GTEAVR
+521 GAQAAR

-538 LQAFNTMTGSL
+538 LSAFQTMTGNL

-575 ELEAT
+575 ELEST
-580 VAQQAASTTEVT
+580 VAQQAASTTQVT

-602 DDLAQTMDG
+602 DDLAQTMDK
-611 VNTSL
+611 VNVSL
-616 NETIGMAE
+616 NDTIGMAE
-624 SGRKDISQME
+624 SGRKDLTQME
-634 VAMRELV
+634 GAMRELV

-646 ISSKLAVIND
+646 ISSKLSVIND

-717 EQVVAEMQTSVTT
+717 ERVVAEMQSSVAT

-735 DKFTDE
+735 EKFADE

-746 ETMAAQNSQLARIID
+746 ETVALQSGQLTRIID
-761 QVRIHGPQFTA
+761 QVRLHGPQFTI

-781 QGAQQISEAMS
+781 QGAQQISDAMGH
-792 QLSLAAEQTKDSLHE
+792 LSLAAQQTKDSLHE
-807 FKLATEQLNEATGGL
+807 FKLATEQLNEAIAGL

-827 RFKISS
+827 RFRISS

>member
-1 MDKESSIE
+1 M
-9 SNFDDRYF
+9 
-17 FARVLM
+17 M
-23 KFDSDVSASPMQVL
+23 KLS
-37 ETCWKRAS
+37 
-45 KRFENFDMGQGRIS
+45 
-59 QYSPIHYLVPH
+59 
-70 SRSMAKIPLTG
+70 
-81 KSAFPI
+81 
-87 LPNIKILQ
+87 
-95 KRTCCLM
+95 
-102 LKWTLK
+102 LK

-115 VLAAVLP
+115 VVAAVLP

-133 QSSVSNLASKELSD
+133 QSSVSKLASKELSD

-160 YGLCETSNDL
+160 YGLCETANDL
-170 IQKKINNGLNVARNV
+170 IQRKINNGLNVARNI

-193 TGKETVAWDA
+193 VEKGTVAWDA
-203 VNQITKQTLKVELP
+203 VNQVTKQTQKVVLP
-217 KLTAGGAWLGQNR
+217 RLTAGGVWLGQNR

-238 VDEVKHLVGVTC
+238 VDDVKRLVGITC
-250 TIFQRMNDQGDMLRV
+250 TIFQRMNENGDMLRV
-265 ATNVEDIEKHRAIG
+265 ATNVEDLEKRRAIG

-285 GPDGT
+285 MPDGA
-290 ANPVTATV
+290 ANPVVAAV
-298 LKGQPYRGLAYVVD
+298 LKGQTYRGLAYVVN

-319 EPITDKT
+319 EPITDKA

-335 GEKLETVA
+335 GEKLEAVA

-348 ILNMK
+348 IMGMK
-353 VGTLGYVGVIGGKG
+353 VGTLGYVGVVGGKS
-367 EHKGQYIISKD
+367 EHRGRYIISKD
-378 GARDGESIWN
+378 GARDGEDIWN
-388 QKDIHGNTVVQ
+388 QKDAYGNATIQ
-399 TIVSKA
+399 TLVANA
-405 LSQPKGESFY
+405 LKHPKGETFY
-415 HEYIWQNPGD
+415 HEYIWQNPGE
-425 PTPRKKVSAV
+425 PQPRKKVSAV

-449 YEDDFFRPIGRVHD
+449 YEDDFFRPIGHVNE
-463 MIKSLFLQ
+463 MIKSLFLK
-471 LVLVGALIILLAVWL
+471 LILVGGLIILLSVLLAV
-486 AYFLARRLTHPL
+486 FLARRLTQPL

-505 QKIAA
+505 QKIAT
-510 GDLQQT
+510 GDIQQT

-521 GTEAVR
+521 GAEAVR

-538 LQAFNTMTGSL
+538 LRAFQAMTGNL

-602 DDLAQTMDG
+602 DDLVQTMDG
-611 VNTSL
+611 VNASL

-624 SGRKDISQME
+624 SGRKDLSQME
-634 VAMRELV
+634 AAMRELA

-646 ISSKLAVIND
+646 ISSKLTVIND

-717 EQVVAEMQTSVTT
+717 QQVVTEMQASVST

-746 ETMAAQNSQLARIID
+746 ETMATQSGQLARIID

-792 QLSLAAEQTKDSLHE
+792 QLSVAAEQTKESLHE
-807 FKLATEQLNEATGGL
+807 FKLATEQLNEAIAGL

-827 RFKISS
+827 RFRISS